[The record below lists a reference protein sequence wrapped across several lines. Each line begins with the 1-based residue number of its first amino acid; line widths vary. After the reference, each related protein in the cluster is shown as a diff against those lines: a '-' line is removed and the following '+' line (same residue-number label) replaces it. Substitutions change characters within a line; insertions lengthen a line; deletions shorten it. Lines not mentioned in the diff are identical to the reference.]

1 MGTTDLFT
9 AGGSSSR
16 PPRRTAWLTQFR
28 ASDNLERTLHYTPIS
43 RPSLLLQL
51 LPLPTDDAKFHHR
64 RRRRLRAWIP
74 MHQSPSVARIPT
86 HTGRV
91 ACTTF
96 RTGAPPLRWNAA
108 RYTPRGAAAAAA
120 AAAGPRAS
128 LAGQVPPR
136 APAAAL
142 ECRRHVRPRRRH
154 SAL

>member
-1 MGTTDLFT
+1 MDLFT
-9 AGGSSSR
+9 APGGSSR

-96 RTGAPPLRWNAA
+96 RTGALPPALECGAIHA
-108 RYTPRGAAAAAA
+108 PRGGCGGGGAT
-120 AAAGPRAS
+120 AGPRAS